1 LYQTELDTVKKR
13 TSTAEQ
19 LALEKGLEAESLSKT
34 VYELQARLE
43 TCSEEN
49 EALGHEN
56 SFLTYER
63 SELQRSLLYTK
74 LKGGP
79 MTASLKELSLTLYE
93 IHRALREQSSQE
105 RSLETLV
112 YSLHQQIEEKQDK
125 IGKIANEYAMFREDI
140 RAKDWQRGA
149 EQSSTLFLSQAVLS
163 SVDPSLTP
171 EALLEAKYDRLK
183 GMYRRLERAMRRV
196 MDREKQEPVEKKI
209 SRLDI
214 SELPL
219 STPDP
224 CDQSLDR
231 MSAVI
236 RQSRESLCPSL
247 LSQVQALSQGEELVD
262 VQEIEALLEPY
273 REGNEALSAVLTRLI
288 QEYEQFQQSNSQ
300 LVVDPATP
308 LSGSIVIH
316 SLERPPARLS
326 LYSADGETPADMM
339 LELLPCLPPL

>member
-1 LYQTELDTVKKR
+1 
-13 TSTAEQ
+13 
-19 LALEKGLEAESLSKT
+19 
-34 VYELQARLE
+34 
-43 TCSEEN
+43 
-49 EALGHEN
+49 
-56 SFLTYER
+56 
-63 SELQRSLLYTK
+63 
-74 LKGGP
+74 
-79 MTASLKELSLTLYE
+79 MTASLKELSRTLYE
-93 IHRALREQSSQE
+93 IHRAIREQSSQE
-105 RSLETLV
+105 RSLEALV
-112 YSLHQQIEEKQDK
+112 YSLNGQLEEKQDQ
-125 IGKIANEYAMFREDI
+125 IGKIASEYAMFREDM

-149 EQSSTLFLSQAVLS
+149 EQSSLFLSQAVLS

-196 MDREKQEPVEKKI
+196 MEREKQETVEKKV
-209 SRLDI
+209 SRLDL

-262 VQEIEALLEPY
+262 IQEIEALLEPY

-288 QEYEQFQQSNSQ
+288 QEYEQFQQSNSEPSA
-300 LVVDPATP
+300 VPFT
-308 LSGSIVIH
+308 GSSCGSFNYHPV
-316 SLERPPARLS
+316 ERPPARLS

>member
-1 LYQTELDTVKKR
+1 
-13 TSTAEQ
+13 
-19 LALEKGLEAESLSKT
+19 
-34 VYELQARLE
+34 
-43 TCSEEN
+43 
-49 EALGHEN
+49 
-56 SFLTYER
+56 
-63 SELQRSLLYTK
+63 
-74 LKGGP
+74 
-79 MTASLKELSLTLYE
+79 
-93 IHRALREQSSQE
+93 
-105 RSLETLV
+105 
-112 YSLHQQIEEKQDK
+112 
-125 IGKIANEYAMFREDI
+125 
-140 RAKDWQRGA
+140 
-149 EQSSTLFLSQAVLS
+149 
-163 SVDPSLTP
+163 
-171 EALLEAKYDRLK
+171 
-183 GMYRRLERAMRRV
+183 
-196 MDREKQEPVEKKI
+196 
-209 SRLDI
+209 
-214 SELPL
+214 
-219 STPDP
+219 
-224 CDQSLDR
+224 